1 MRAKYINII
10 KYSIA
15 AIAILNLILMFGFN
29 YRVPGLHLFRSSG
42 AEQSAAAATTA
53 VAAATAAPAEE
64 VVEPEP
70 EPEVRKCRVTANSL
84 RVRSGPGSD
93 HDVIGSVT
101 RGMELEV
108 VGEED
113 GWVHVRLED
122 GSDGFVSAEYVEMLE

>member
-10 KYSIA
+10 KYFIA
-15 AIAILNLILMFGFN
+15 TIAILNLILMFGFN

-64 VVEPEP
+64 VVEP

>member
-1 MRAKYINII
+1 MRAKYINFI
-10 KYSIA
+10 KYTIA

-42 AEQSAAAATTA
+42 VEQSAAAATTA
-53 VAAATAAPAEE
+53 VAAATTAPAEE
-64 VVEPEP
+64 VAEP
-70 EPEVRKCRVTANSL
+70 EPEVKKCRVTANSL